1 MKALAVVPLDEPPR
15 RGKSH
20 AETERKGKCR
30 KYDVIG
36 LLQKYGF
43 RPNCYFAFKDIV
55 VRFFFFMPVVLPTM
69 RNGTDRRVYRCRNVW
84 VGSNRKWGLSGE

>member
-1 MKALAVVPLDEPPR
+1 MKALAVVPLDETPR
-15 RGKSH
+15 REKSR

-30 KYDVIG
+30 KCDVIG
-36 LLQKYGF
+36 LPQKYGF

-55 VRFFFFMPVVLPTM
+55 VRFFFFMQVVLPTM
-69 RNGTDRRVYRCRNVW
+69 RNGTDRRVYRCRSVW